1 MKEKAF
7 DTLNNPKG
15 KLICVDMD
23 GTLCEGEYWHVGG
36 EADPLPNQ
44 EMIDIVNDL
53 YIRGGHIIIWTA
65 RTPDAYAF
73 TQNWAIKH
81 GVKHHGISMQRK
93 SGADLYIDDKCLN
106 VDDVIKNSFPQ

>member
-36 EADPLPNQ
+36 EQ
-44 EMIDIVNDL
+44 EPVPKQKMIDIVNSL
-53 YIRGGHIIIWTA
+53 YVKGAHIIIWTA
-65 RTPDAYAF
+65 RTPDAFYA
-73 TQNWAIKH
+73 TQKWLIKH
-81 GVKHHGISMQRK
+81 EVKFHGISMQRK
-93 SGADLYIDDKCLN
+93 CGSDLYIDDKCLN
-106 VDDVIKNSFPQ
+106 VDDVLENSFPQ